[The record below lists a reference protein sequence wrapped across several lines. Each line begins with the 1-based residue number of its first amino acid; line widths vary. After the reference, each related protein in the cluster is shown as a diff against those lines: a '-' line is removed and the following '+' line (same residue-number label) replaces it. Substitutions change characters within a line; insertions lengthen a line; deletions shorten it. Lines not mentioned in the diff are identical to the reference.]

1 MNNFYWISW
10 YTLFLLLCLRVWQ
23 VYCIENLHLLGHHMT
38 ATVPGEAVEE
48 VLSLGSCNCMFLIQT
63 VP

>member
-1 MNNFYWISW
+1 
-10 YTLFLLLCLRVWQ
+10 
-23 VYCIENLHLLGHHMT
+23 MT

-63 VP
+63 VPERVTGTFVLLHMNI